1 MKIGPIILAASA
13 VLAAPAYAAIASGTS
28 GNGELFLAVFDDNVS
43 YTLDLGVRQND
54 FFVDGQKDLGYS
66 KSWSLSG
73 ANWDDFVKQADVK
86 SLQWSV
92 VASETTGGTAR
103 GGIRLFT
110 TVKSGQEGVVGNMTN
125 QGLLNGIGSTQL
137 GTFYSAVNQT
147 GTHPPQ
153 NDFDIHGNSTNLKSD
168 GNAYFGTRN
177 GNPPTLNG
185 NAPFSS
191 ANTVGDDSYFYFLTR
206 SGAVQTNKVDV
217 DQFDNASFKGM
228 FSFDAGVANGL
239 VARDV
244 ASTAGGYMLSYSLQ
258 PVPEPGTYALML
270 LGLGGLA
277 AAARR
282 RKAG

>member
-1 MKIGPIILAASA
+1 MRIGQTLIAAAA

-43 YTLDLGVRQND
+43 YTLDLGVRQD
-54 FFVDGQKDLGYS
+54 AFFVDAQKDLGYT

-73 ANWDDFVKQADVK
+73 DNWDAFLRQADVK

-92 VASETTGGTAR
+92 VASETTGGTAK
-103 GGIRLFT
+103 GGARLFT
-110 TVKSGQEGVVGNMTN
+110 TVKSGSESAVGNMTN
-125 QGLLNGIGSTQL
+125 QALLNGIGSTQL

-153 NDFDIHGNSTNLKSD
+153 NDFAVNGNSVNLKTD
-168 GNAYFGTRN
+168 GNAYFGTRT

-191 ANTVGDDSYFYFLTR
+191 ANMVGDDSYFFFLTR
-206 SGAVQTNKVDV
+206 SGTVQSNKVDV

-228 FSFDAGVANGL
+228 FSLDMAATS
-239 VARDV
+239 RT
-244 ASTAGGYMLSYSLQ
+244 ASLDTAAGGYMLTYSLQ

-270 LGLGGLA
+270 LGLGGLV

>member
-1 MKIGPIILAASA
+1 MKIGQIILAAGA

-28 GNGELFLAVFDDNVS
+28 GNGELFLAVFDDKVS

-54 FFVDGQKDLGYS
+54 FFVDGQKDLGYT
-66 KSWSLSG
+66 KSWNLSG
-73 ANWDDFVKQADVK
+73 DIWDAFLRQADAK

-92 VASETTGGTAR
+92 VASETTGGTAK

-110 TVKSGQEGVVGNMTN
+110 TVTSGSEGVVGNMTN
-125 QGLLNGIGSTQL
+125 QGLTNGIGSTQL

-153 NDFDIHGNSTNLKSD
+153 NNFDINGNSTNLKSD
-168 GNAYFGTRN
+168 GNAYFGSRT

-191 ANTVGDDSYFYFLTR
+191 ANMVGDDSYFYFLTR
-206 SGAVQTNKVDV
+206 SGATQLDKVAV

-228 FSFDAGVANGL
+228 FSLSAGVANG
-239 VARDV
+239 V
-244 ASTAGGYMLSYSLQ
+244 ASSTIDSGGYMLSYSLQ

-277 AAARR
+277 AVARR

>member
-1 MKIGPIILAASA
+1 MKIRQIILAASA
-13 VLAAPAYAAIASGTS
+13 VLAAPAYAAIASGAS

-43 YTLDLGVRQND
+43 FTLDLGARQND
-54 FFVDGQKDLGYS
+54 FFVDAQKELGYS
-66 KSWSLSG
+66 NSWNLSG
-73 ANWDDFVKQADVK
+73 ANWEAFLRQADVK

-92 VASETTGGTAR
+92 VASETFGGTAA

-110 TVKSGQEGVVGNMTN
+110 TVKSGQEGVIGNMTN
-125 QGLLNGIGSTQL
+125 QGLTNGIGSTQL

-153 NDFDIHGNSTNLKSD
+153 GDFSVNGNSTNLKSD
-168 GNAYFGTRN
+168 GNAYFGSRT

-191 ANTVGDDSYFYFLTR
+191 ANMVGDDSYFFFLTR
-206 SGAVQTNKVDV
+206 SGATQLNKVAV

-228 FSFDAGVANGL
+228 FSLDAPVANG
-239 VARDV
+239 A
-244 ASTAGGYMLSYSLQ
+244 AAGSYMLSYSLQ

-270 LGLGGLA
+270 LGLGGLVA
-277 AAARR
+277 VARR